1 MNIQINNQQSEI
13 LPAEAGGNRQ
23 FARGFSLTEVILAV
37 GILAVG
43 MLFIAGV
50 FPVSIHFT
58 MVATERTIAPIVA
71 DEAFAKLQTLWPMIQ
86 PDFNGIGETELSY
99 PSTPT
104 TDPYSKKYW
113 WSLLYS
119 QIDPNTINVFVFV
132 FRKAG
137 ESSQYWVRTSSKPS
151 ILPADAALLRNPY
164 PTLIYVGVSAS
175 PSGRPDELRI
185 NDLVPAD
192 RIDETS
198 FINDGYTIVDHNSG
212 RMYRVLERYYAY
224 PNVIRLDKDWVGPYS
239 FVWVTS
245 PPVNS
250 GRYPC
255 IGVYQKTMRF

>member
-1 MNIQINNQQSEI
+1 MSIQINNPKSTI
-13 LPAEAGGNRQ
+13 GNRQ

-58 MVATERTIAPIVA
+58 MVATERTIAPVVA

-119 QIDPNTINVFVFV
+119 QIDPNTIEVFVFV

-137 ESSQYWVRTSSKPS
+137 ASSQYWVRRSSEPS
-151 ILPADAALLRNPY
+151 ILPDDVALLANPY
-164 PTLIYVGVSAS
+164 PTLIYVSVSAS
-175 PSGRPDELRI
+175 PSGRADELMI
-185 NDLVPAD
+185 NDLIPGD
-192 RIDETS
+192 HIDETS
-198 FINDGYTIVDHNSG
+198 FINGGYTIVDHNSG
-212 RMYRVLERYYAY
+212 RMYRVLERYYANS
-224 PNVIRLDKDWVGPYS
+224 NVVRLDKDWVGSYS
-239 FVWVTS
+239 FVWVAS
-245 PPVNS
+245 PSVNN